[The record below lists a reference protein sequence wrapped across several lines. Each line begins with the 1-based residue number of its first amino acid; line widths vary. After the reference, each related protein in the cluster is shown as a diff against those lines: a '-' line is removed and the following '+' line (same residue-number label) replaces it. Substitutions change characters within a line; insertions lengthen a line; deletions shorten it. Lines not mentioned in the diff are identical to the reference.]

1 MGRDP
6 GAIYRELAHE
16 LGDPVSDRVETAAS
30 AEERTVLQGLS
41 PQQVTQTE
49 LAGEPIQ
56 TILADASGNSAPI
69 GGLKV
74 SAASGWFAVR
84 PSGTEDIYRIY
95 AESFRGNDH
104 LRRIV
109 EQAQSIV
116 RLALAAP
123 PERRDDCASPPH
135 EASDRGAETVRSV
148 GGSD

>member
-56 TILADASGNSAPI
+56 TILADASGNNTLAGQRRTPLPRLPRSPCWI
-69 GGLKV
+69 RWPR
-74 SAASGWFAVR
+74 SS
-84 PSGTEDIYRIY
+84 
-95 AESFRGNDH
+95 RGP
-104 LRRIV
+104 V
-109 EQAQSIV
+109 Y
-116 RLALAAP
+116 
-123 PERRDDCASPPH
+123 
-135 EASDRGAETVRSV
+135 G
-148 GGSD
+148 